1 MPEPV
6 DAGGMQRI
14 PEPPRD
20 PVMDHLKHAPRFSVE
35 PSKGGMEFLKK
46 IQSTTGETSAS
57 QPADP
62 ELTAA
67 YDHLKNVC
75 LRKFE
80 ENKGFIKDDLPEIA
94 KKELGLSNNSENLR
108 LETKD
113 GQSLAIIKIKEG
125 MQPTPGSFLQD
136 LDIQLFSTNG
146 QIDYNFQ
153 PDGIPIKR
161 VSRMS
166 VESRY
171 VATPTKGED
180 GSYSFPQDVLPV
192 MHDKGSETSELSKEE
207 ALQVAEI
214 VDRAKPFET
223 TEALRERNS
232 REFLEMAGKQ
242 TEILFTMLSAPVAE
256 VRDSA
261 DGKRVIE
268 YPLVE
273 KMAEISEQIRAV
285 KGTTGAQKDME
296 AIFEEFLVIQRE
308 KSSVGEFKLPQ
319 AGVSWT
325 SEDIKEFELE
335 LAKRGII
342 SPDSVSLSPDERAK
356 IHLNRADRIIKSR
369 IPVDQKPE
377 VEPPVKNP

>member
-1 MPEPV
+1 
-6 DAGGMQRI
+6 
-14 PEPPRD
+14 
-20 PVMDHLKHAPRFSVE
+20 
-35 PSKGGMEFLKK
+35 
-46 IQSTTGETSAS
+46 
-57 QPADP
+57 
-62 ELTAA
+62 
-67 YDHLKNVC
+67 
-75 LRKFE
+75 
-80 ENKGFIKDDLPEIA
+80 
-94 KKELGLSNNSENLR
+94 
-108 LETKD
+108 
-113 GQSLAIIKIKEG
+113 
-125 MQPTPGSFLQD
+125 
-136 LDIQLFSTNG
+136 
-146 QIDYNFQ
+146 
-153 PDGIPIKR
+153 
-161 VSRMS
+161 
-166 VESRY
+166 
-171 VATPTKGED
+171 
-180 GSYSFPQDVLPV
+180 
-192 MHDKGSETSELSKEE
+192 MHEKGSETSQLSKEE